1 MNSKQAIILSAGL
14 IIASI
19 LFGMFVVVAKQQDK
33 SIRVV
38 GLGTKNVMSDVA
50 KWTITLGQNTGINN
64 QQDGYKLLQKDLNK
78 LVNFL
83 KSNAVDDNDIV
94 VEPVNSYPNYGT
106 NGISGYIFT
115 QRVSVRTNDISKL
128 EKIALNTEA
137 ISTSGLIFQN
147 STMEYFISNLSE
159 LKSEI
164 LAIATKDAKLRAE
177 EISKSSDNK
186 VCGLISA
193 RSGVFQIRQPLS
205 TEVSDY
211 GVYDTFSKEKEVAVT
226 VTAVFKLK

>member
-1 MNSKQAIILSAGL
+1 MNSKQAFILSAGL

-19 LFGMFVVVAKQQDK
+19 LFGMFFVASKQQEK

-38 GLGTKNVMSDVA
+38 GLGTKNVASDTA
-50 KWTITLGQNTGINN
+50 KWTITLGQNTGVSN
-64 QQDGYKLLQKDLNK
+64 QKDGYGLLQKDLARLTK
-78 LVNFL
+78 FL
-83 KSNAVDDNDIV
+83 KDKSVDEKDII
-94 VEPVNSYPNYGT
+94 VEPVNSYPNYGA

-115 QRVSVRTNDISKL
+115 QRIFVKTNDIAKL
-128 EKIALNTEA
+128 EKMALDSGA
-137 ISTSGLIFQN
+137 ISAAGLVFQN

-177 EISKSSDNK
+177 EIAKSSGNK
-186 VCGLISA
+186 VENLISA

-226 VTAVFKLK
+226 VTAVFKLR

>member
-1 MNSKQAIILSAGL
+1 MNSKPAVILAVGL
-14 IIASI
+14 IISSI

-38 GLGTKNVMSDVA
+38 GLGTKNVMSDIA

-64 QQDGYKLLQKDLNK
+64 QQDGYRLLQKDLKK
-78 LVNFL
+78 LVSFL
-83 KSNAVDDNDIV
+83 KSNAVEDKDIV

-115 QRVSVRTNDISKL
+115 QRVSVRVNDISKL
-128 EKIALNTEA
+128 EKIALNTDA
-137 ISTSGLIFQN
+137 ISASGLIFQN

-177 EISKSSDNK
+177 EISKSSGNK
-186 VCGLISA
+186 VEGLISA

-226 VTAVFKLK
+226 VTAVFKLR

>member
-1 MNSKQAIILSAGL
+1 MNSKPAIILAVGL
-14 IIASI
+14 IISSI

-38 GLGTKNVMSDVA
+38 GLGTKNVASDTA

-64 QQDGYKLLQKDLNK
+64 QQDGYRLLQKDLKK

-83 KSNAVDDNDIV
+83 KNNAVEDKDIII
-94 VEPVNSYPNYGT
+94 EPVNSYPNYGT
-106 NGISGYIFT
+106 NGISGYVFT
-115 QRVSVRTNDISKL
+115 QRVSVRVNDISKL
-128 EKIALNTEA
+128 EKVALNTDA
-137 ISTSGLIFQN
+137 ISDAGLVFQN

-177 EISKSSDNK
+177 EIAKSSGNK
-186 VCGLISA
+186 VEGLISA

-211 GVYDTFSKEKEVAVT
+211 GIYDTFSKEKEVAVT
-226 VTAVFKLK
+226 VTAVFKLR

>member
-1 MNSKQAIILSAGL
+1 MNSKPAVILAVGL
-14 IIASI
+14 IISSI
-19 LFGMFVVVAKQQDK
+19 LFGMFVVVAKQQYK

-38 GLGTKNVMSDVA
+38 GLGTKNVMSDIA

-64 QQDGYKLLQKDLNK
+64 QQDGYRLLQKDLKK
-78 LVNFL
+78 LVSFL
-83 KSNAVDDNDIV
+83 KSNAVEDKDIV

-115 QRVSVRTNDISKL
+115 QRVSVRVNDISKL
-128 EKIALNTEA
+128 EKIALNTDA
-137 ISTSGLIFQN
+137 ISASGLIFQN

-177 EISKSSDNK
+177 EISKSSGNK
-186 VCGLISA
+186 VEGLISA

-226 VTAVFKLK
+226 VTAVFKLR

>member
-1 MNSKQAIILSAGL
+1 MNSKPAVILAVGL
-14 IIASI
+14 IISSI

-38 GLGTKNVMSDVA
+38 GLGTKNVVSDIA

-64 QQDGYKLLQKDLNK
+64 QQDGYRLLQKDLNK
-78 LVNFL
+78 LINFL
-83 KSNAVDDNDIV
+83 KSNAVEDKDVV

-115 QRVSVRTNDISKL
+115 QRVSVRVNDISKL
-128 EKIALNTEA
+128 EKIALNTDA
-137 ISTSGLIFQN
+137 ISASGLIFQN

-177 EISKSSDNK
+177 EISKSSGNK
-186 VCGLISA
+186 VEGLISA

-226 VTAVFKLK
+226 VTAVFKLR

>member
-1 MNSKQAIILSAGL
+1 MNSKSAIILSAGL

-19 LFGMFVVVAKQQDK
+19 LFGMFVVVAKQQEK

-50 KWTITLGQNTGINN
+50 KWTITIGQNTGISN
-64 QQDGYKLLQKDLNK
+64 QQDGYKLLQKDLSK
-78 LVNFL
+78 LTKFL
-83 KSNAVDDNDIV
+83 KDNSIEDKDVV

-115 QRVSVRTNDISKL
+115 QRVSVRINDIAKL

-137 ISTSGLIFQN
+137 ISTSGLVFQN
-147 STMEYFISNLSE
+147 STMEYFISNLSQ

-177 EISKSSDNK
+177 EISKSSGNK
-186 VCGLISA
+186 VEGLISA